1 MQTPVQVDFQGMEP
15 DAATRASINEHIAK
29 LESRFGRIISSRVV
43 LKAPGHHHRTGGL
56 YEVNIHLTLPNGK
69 DVNVSRTRSLDE
81 RHSDLALAVNDA
93 FKPARR
99 QLQDHVRDLQGQV
112 KSHKTQPVGVIAE
125 LHDDHGFLRTDDNR
139 DIYFHRN
146 SVLNDAF
153 PRLRVGAHVVYA
165 EETGHKGARASTARL
180 LGKHCLR
187 P

>member
-1 MQTPVQVDFQGMEP
+1 MQTPVQIGFQGMEP

-29 LESRFGRIISSRVV
+29 LERRFGRIISSRVV
-43 LKAPGHHHRTGGL
+43 LKAPGHHHRTRGL

-99 QLQDHVRDLQGQV
+99 QLQDHVRELQGQV
-112 KSHKTQPVGVIAE
+112 RSHKTQPVGVIAG

-146 SVLNDAF
+146 SVPNDAF
-153 PRLRVGAHVVYA
+153 PRLRVGTHVVYT
-165 EETGHKGARASTARL
+165 EKLGDKGVQAGTAKL
-180 LGKHCLR
+180 LGKHAVQ